1 MNPVSKL
8 LLMQSASNYD
18 FDDVPSDVLMQQQ
31 NNGDND
37 VKTNNQKAKQAKMK
51 AKLIN
56 GNTDRSLSR
65 QSNLTQHDG

>member
-37 VKTNNQKAKQAKMK
+37 VKTDNQKAKQAKMK